1 MGQQQVLLI
10 ILTVIVIAIAITV
23 GIGMFQ
29 SKALSAHQDDIIMNI
44 NNIVMQALVYK
55 QTPQSL
61 MGGGGTF
68 LGFNPVNSENSR
80 GHIGNPDDSPN
91 QGLKIE
97 TAEVNYFI
105 EIWPGGGY
113 PQRLQII
120 ASSKRYGEGNSW
132 ANPAN
137 ARIRAYF
144 DDNGELINLVNNPN
158 RQGFMIS
165 GNW

>member
-1 MGQQQVLLI
+1 MGQQQILLI
-10 ILTVIVIAIAITV
+10 ILSLIVVAIAISV
-23 GIGMFQ
+23 GISMFQ
-29 SKALSAHQDDIIMNI
+29 SKALSAHQDDLIINI

-61 MGGGGTF
+61 SGGGGSF
-68 LGFNPVNSENSR
+68 MGFNPSYAENSR
-80 GHIGNPDDSPN
+80 GHIGNPDHSPN

-97 TAEVNYFI
+97 TAEANYFI
-105 EIWPGGGY
+105 EIWPGNGY

-120 ASSKRYGEGNSW
+120 ASSKIYGEGNSW
-132 ANPAN
+132 DNVAN

-144 DDNGELINLVNNPN
+144 DKNGELINLDNNPN

-165 GNW
+165 GDW